1 MISLIDEAH
10 CSAVFRS
17 SKIIVS
23 AGDWP
28 SCWIVNPGLGMKP
41 DPMSM
46 FATFPTLQI
55 IRLPRPFAPGP
66 QPMTLTG
73 SQAEMPWIEAE
84 VIGPRVER
92 RQLTE
97 PRHASWAAGRQVDRR
112 SMKLA
117 SITVFGQLQ

>member
-1 MISLIDEAH
+1 M
-10 CSAVFRS
+10 
-17 SKIIVS
+17 
-23 AGDWP
+23 
-28 SCWIVNPGLGMKP
+28 
-41 DPMSM
+41 
-46 FATFPTLQI
+46 TFS
-55 IRLPRPFAPGP
+55 
-66 QPMTLTG
+66 G

-97 PRHASWAAGRQVDRR
+97 PRHASWAAGRRVDRR